1 MDMWD
6 LADELGLTVIEQHG
20 EHTSGYKPSENHVRL
35 TPGMRGRVLR
45 SVLAHEI
52 AHHALGHLPVPPG
65 AERDRQ
71 EAAANRW
78 AALRLITPEAYAA
91 AERARDGYAP
101 AIAVDLQVA
110 DELVDVYQQ
119 HLARIGDT
127 VYVAP
132 KMGLGQYQ
140 HRQLAA

>member
-6 LADELGLTVIEQHG
+6 YADQLGLTVVEHHG
-20 EHTSGYKPSENHVRL
+20 PHTSGYRPGDHSVHLR
-35 TPGMRGRVLR
+35 PGMRGRILQ

-52 AHHALGHLPVPPG
+52 AHHILGHLPTDSRP
-65 AERDRQ
+65 ERARQ

-78 AALRLITPEAYAA
+78 AALHLIDPEAYAA
-91 AERARDGYAP
+91 AERARNGHTKSM
-101 AIAVDLQVA
+101 AVDLHVA

-132 KMGLGQYQ
+132 KMGAGQYD
-140 HRQLAA
+140 HRELIA